1 MEYFKKND
9 LLKLHKNKKT
19 LIGGYKINTDNDDI
33 NDDMNDDMNDLFI
46 PGFFYKINHTD
57 SISNTILNYTDVV
70 NESLH
75 NRLLG
80 LLNSN
85 NLTKKNRSNNL
96 KKTRRKRH

>member
-1 MEYFKKND
+1 MEYFKKED

-19 LIGGYKINTDNDDI
+19 LIGGYKINTDNDDMNDKM

-46 PGFFYKINHTD
+46 PGFFYKLNHTD
-57 SISNTILNYTDVV
+57 SISNTILNCTDVV

-96 KKTRRKRH
+96 KKN